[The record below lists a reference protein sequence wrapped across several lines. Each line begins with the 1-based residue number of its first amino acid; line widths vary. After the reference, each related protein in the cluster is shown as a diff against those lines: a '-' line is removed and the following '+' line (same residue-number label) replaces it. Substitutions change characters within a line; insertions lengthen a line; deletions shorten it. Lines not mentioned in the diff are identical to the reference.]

1 MIVSTSLIR
10 RRDDLT
16 NEQFRRHWL
25 DPHGPLTAK
34 LPGTRYYDQNHV
46 LPDASGTNATARALR
61 IDGFPILAFDNAER
75 RREAH
80 TSPQMAACNL
90 DSRDFIGAVSRVIGD
105 DHDARRPVQSDGL
118 IKQLLLLPRG
128 ESTPYLSSLISV
140 LDGMETSI
148 VHTILEQGAAPN
160 STVPFIGVDVE
171 AFAEVWTRTRQDIER
186 NATKIADIAAGL
198 ATFEVDVVNFIR
210 NG

>member
-10 RRDDLT
+10 KRDDLT
-16 NEQFRRHWL
+16 GEQFRRHWL

-46 LPDASGTNATARALR
+46 LQNASGTNAAARALR

-90 DSRDFIGAVSRVIGD
+90 DSRDFIGAVSRVISD
-105 DHDARRPVQSDGL
+105 DGSAGRPDSGGL
-118 IKQLLLLPRG
+118 IKQLLLLAKDGAAADLPG
-128 ESTPYLSSLISV
+128 LISA
-140 LDGMETSI
+140 LDGIETSI
-148 VHTILEQGAAPN
+148 VHAILEQGGAPN
-160 STVPFIGVDVE
+160 STVPFTGVE
-171 AFAEVWTRTRQDIER
+171 LAAFAEVWTRTRDDVER
-186 NATKIADIAAGL
+186 NSA
-198 ATFEVDVVNFIR
+198 
-210 NG
+210 

>member
-10 RRDDLT
+10 RRHDLT
-16 NEQFRRHWL
+16 SEQFRLHWL

-46 LPDASGTNATARALR
+46 LPDASGTNAAARALR

-80 TSPQMAACNL
+80 TSPEMAACNL
-90 DSRDFIGAVSRVIGD
+90 DSRDFIGAVSRVISD
-105 DHDARRPVQSDGL
+105 DGSARRPPSDGL
-118 IKQLLLLPRG
+118 IKQLLLLPRRG
-128 ESTPYLSSLISV
+128 AAADLESLISA
-140 LDGMETSI
+140 LDGIETSI
-148 VHTILEQGAAPN
+148 VHAILEQGGAPN
-160 STVPFIGVDVE
+160 STVPFIGFEVE
-171 AFAEVWTRTRQDIER
+171 AFAEIWTHTRLDAER
-186 NATKIADIAAGL
+186 NAKTLADIAANL
-198 ATFEVDVVNFIR
+198 ATFEVEVVNFIP

>member
-46 LPDASGTNATARALR
+46 LPDASGTNAAARALR

-90 DSRDFIGAVSRVIGD
+90 DSRDFIGAVSRVISD
-105 DHDARRPVQSDGL
+105 DRSAPRPRSVGL
-118 IKQLLLLPRG
+118 IKQLLLLPRDG
-128 ESTPYLSSLISV
+128 AAADLPSLIPA
-140 LDGMETSI
+140 LDGIETSI
-148 VHTILEQGAAPN
+148 VHEILEQGGAPN
-160 STVPFIGVDVE
+160 SAVPFIGVDVE
-171 AFAEVWTRTRQDIER
+171 AFAEVWTRTRRDAEH
-186 NATKIADIAAGL
+186 NAAKLTDIAANL
-198 ATFEVDVVNFIR
+198 ATFEVEVVNFIH

>member
-10 RRDDLT
+10 RRDDVPI
-16 NEQFRRHWL
+16 EQFRRHWL

-46 LPDASGTNATARALR
+46 LPGASGTNAAARALR

-80 TSPQMAACNL
+80 ASPEMAACNR
-90 DSRDFIGAVSRVIGD
+90 DSRDFIGAVARVISD
-105 DHDARRPVQSDGL
+105 DLSARRPVQSDGL
-118 IKQLLLLPRG
+118 IKQLLLLPQG
-128 ESTPYLSSLISV
+128 KPTADLSSLISA
-140 LDGMETSI
+140 LDGIETSI

-160 STVPFIGVDVE
+160 STVPFVGVQVE

-186 NATKIADIAAGL
+186 NATKITDIAATL
-198 ATFEVDVVNFIR
+198 ATFQVEVVNFIQ

>member
-25 DPHGPLTAK
+25 DPHGPLTAQ

-105 DHDARRPVQSDGL
+105 DGSAPRPRSVGL
-118 IKQLLLLPRG
+118 IKQLLLLPSG
-128 ESTPYLSSLISV
+128 GAASDLPGLMSM
-140 LDGMETSI
+140 LDGIETSI
-148 VHTILEQGAAPN
+148 VHDILEQGAAPN

-186 NATKIADIAAGL
+186 NAAKLADIAASL